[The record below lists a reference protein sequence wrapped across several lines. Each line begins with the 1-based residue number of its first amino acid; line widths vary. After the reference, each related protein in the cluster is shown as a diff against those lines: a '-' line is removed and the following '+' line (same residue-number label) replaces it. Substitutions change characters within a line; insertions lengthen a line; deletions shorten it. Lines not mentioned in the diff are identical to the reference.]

1 MTLTEAVRCVAHCV
15 TFAGLP
21 RGAAPVR
28 VIGAIPNGPAWRC
41 HAILGSGSANHAPAS
56 RSNQRLWY
64 VRSRGNQCSTRS
76 SSGARVITPTGPE
89 DCRALIM
96 SSPDQP
102 STTRSL
108 QGLSCISNEDNSTF
122 RRRLCFPRCL
132 RSLYPQMRGPK
143 PKPACTCCRSMFSQ
157 ARHRLQIWPMTASSY
172 VRYRTDEV
180 PTSDQLASD
189 RRCIQVSGGYSRRDT
204 SLSA

>member
-102 STTRSL
+102 STT
-108 QGLSCISNEDNSTF
+108 GLCKD
-122 RRRLCFPRCL
+122 CH
-132 RSLYPQMRGPK
+132 
-143 PKPACTCCRSMFSQ
+143 A
-157 ARHRLQIWPMTASSY
+157 
-172 VRYRTDEV
+172 YRTRTTV
-180 PTSDQLASD
+180 HFGGGSAS
-189 RRCIQVSGGYSRRDT
+189 RGVSARCIRKCAVPSPSPHARAADQCFHKHGTACKSGR
-204 SLSA
+204 

>member
-96 SSPDQP
+96 S
-102 STTRSL
+102 
-108 QGLSCISNEDNSTF
+108 F
-122 RRRLCFPRCL
+122 FPRSAVHNPVSARTVMHIERGQQYISAAAL
-132 RSLYPQMRGPK
+132 LPAVYPLAVSANAR
-143 PKPACTCCRSMFSQ
+143 SQ
-157 ARHRLQIWPMTASSY
+157 AQARMHVLPINAFTSTA
-172 VRYRTDEV
+172 
-180 PTSDQLASD
+180 PPANLAD
-189 RRCIQVSGGYSRRDT
+189 DGKFLCA
-204 SLSA
+204 LPH